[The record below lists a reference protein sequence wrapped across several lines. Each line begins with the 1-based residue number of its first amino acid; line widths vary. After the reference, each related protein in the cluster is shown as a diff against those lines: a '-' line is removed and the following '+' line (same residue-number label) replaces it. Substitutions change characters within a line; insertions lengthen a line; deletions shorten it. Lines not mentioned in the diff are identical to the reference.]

1 MSSRWTF
8 FIIIVLICAVLAY
21 LFVFSPP
28 WLTKKVPFL
37 DKIAQFFQQVK
48 PEELKES
55 IQLLDIDTYWGEK
68 YVRPWE
74 TVLVTVVSF
83 KVMNTGQKPLQYVS
97 FNAVF
102 RFKGEEQSL
111 GDCYLSTFRKPL
123 QPKQISER
131 IVLKSNY
138 GYKASSKSA
147 FINNPAWKAT
157 IVDLYVRSK
166 GSGFAYIGRFD
177 VSKKIEGLNLLQEN
191 KVEIAPLQKD

>member
-1 MSSRWTF
+1 MSIRWTF

-37 DKIAQFFQQVK
+37 DKIAQFFQPVK

-74 TVLVTVVSF
+74 TVLVPVISF
-83 KVMNTGQKPLQYVS
+83 KVMNVGQKPLQYVS

-102 RFKGEEQSL
+102 RVKGEEQAL

-177 VSKKIEGLNLLQEN
+177 ISKKIEGINLLQEN
-191 KVEIAPLQKD
+191 KVEIAPHY